1 VIERRTAG
9 HDAGESPLASANDR
23 AIRRLVEEHFDFIW
37 RLLRRLGLSQSDADD
52 AAQEVFIV
60 AARRTASIESG
71 RERTFLYGTAL
82 RVLANA
88 RRGARRRRETTG
100 AALPEL
106 PAPARAA
113 DELIDDD
120 RAHAR
125 LDALLA
131 ALPAELRRVL
141 VLAELEELT
150 APEIATL
157 EGIPIGTATS
167 RLRRARERLR
177 ELAAAETERATERS
191 DA

>member
-1 VIERRTAG
+1 MIERRVAG
-9 HDAGESPLASANDR
+9 HDAGESPLASSDHR
-23 AIRRLVEEHFDFIW
+23 AIRRLVEEHFEFIW

-88 RRGARRRRETTG
+88 RRGTRRRREATG
-100 AALPEL
+100 VAVPEL
-106 PAPARAA
+106 AATTRGA
-113 DELIDDD
+113 DELIDDE
-120 RAHAR
+120 RKRAR

-131 ALPAELRRVL
+131 ALPAELRRVV

-157 EGIPIGTATS
+157 EDIPVGTVTS

-177 ELAAAETERATERS
+177 ELAAAETAEAAERS
-191 DA
+191 GA

>member
-1 VIERRTAG
+1 VIERRRGG
-9 HDAGESPLASANDR
+9 HDARESPLPSANDR

-100 AALPEL
+100 VALPEL
-106 PAPARAA
+106 AVTARGA
-113 DELIDDD
+113 DELIDDE
-120 RAHAR
+120 RARTR

-131 ALPAELRRVL
+131 ALPAELRRVI

-150 APEIATL
+150 LPETATL
-157 EGIPIGTATS
+157 EGIPLGTATS

-177 ELAAAETERATERS
+177 ELALAEVAGTDERR